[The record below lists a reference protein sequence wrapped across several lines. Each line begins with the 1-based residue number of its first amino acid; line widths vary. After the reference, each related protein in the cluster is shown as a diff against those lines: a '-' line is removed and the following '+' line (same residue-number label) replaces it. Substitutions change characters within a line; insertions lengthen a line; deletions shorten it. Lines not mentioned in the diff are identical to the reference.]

1 MDRLISSL
9 IQVINLEKPA
19 ASQMQ
24 NNFMLNLRQQR
35 YWHYYMV
42 YNNVFSFVFNGR
54 KEELANGI
62 NLSSQENRADYA
74 GNP

>member
-1 MDRLISSL
+1 
-9 IQVINLEKPA
+9 
-19 ASQMQ
+19 
-24 NNFMLNLRQQR
+24 
-35 YWHYYMV
+35 MV
-42 YNNVFSFVFNGR
+42 YNNVFAFVFNGR